1 MREMSILFLVLANAA
16 QPASPTDAAAT
27 TAEEA
32 VEAHRQRLMGRSAA
46 RGRCAPA
53 SAPDE
58 IVVCAPD
65 DDRYRVPPSQPE
77 PESGV
82 IAGVRQNRSAFEE
95 SACTHR
101 CMPQPQIDVIGAI
114 NTIRRGIGR
123 LLDPDS

>member
-16 QPASPTDAAAT
+16 QPASPTDAVAG

-32 VEAHRQRLMGRSAA
+32 IEDHRQRLMGRSAT

-65 DDRYRVPPSQPE
+65 DDRYRVPPREPE
-77 PESGV
+77 PQSGA

-101 CMPQPQIDVIGAI
+101 CMPQPQINVIEAI
-114 NTIRRGIGR
+114 GTIRRGIGR
-123 LLDPDS
+123 LLDPGS